1 MSSPNTTTE
10 ERIFKFQLLHGSVQL
25 NGCRV
30 ANAALLAR
38 GVKLYIDRVVLP
50 ATSGSFPIWTD
61 GMTIYIHTAE
71 SANGDAVPLLAWWS
85 AERDPT
91 VIDECIWVTHLD
103 RYIDCIYV
111 QRSESSRVEI
121 SRLKAAKHRFKLDTA
136 TTFQEAILN
145 MRGRSG
151 RPALFVVCNLPTQ
164 TMLPVGPHLRFHC
177 RIGCQPFRH
186 LGPRNSQFR
195 TL

>member
-10 ERIFKFQLLHGSVQL
+10 ERIFEFQLLHGSVQF
-25 NGCRV
+25 NECRV
-30 ANAALLAR
+30 AKAALLAR

-50 ATSGSFPIWTD
+50 ATSGPSPIWTD

-71 SANGDAVPLLAWWS
+71 SANGDAVPVLAWWS

-91 VIDECIWVTHLD
+91 VIDKCVWVTHLD
-103 RYIDCIYV
+103 RYVDCTYV
-111 QRSESSRVEI
+111 QQSESARVEI
-121 SRLKAAKHRFKLDTA
+121 PGLKEAKDRCKLDTA

-151 RPALFVVCNLPTQ
+151 RPALFWYVFFQRRLC
-164 TMLPVGPHLRFHC
+164 
-177 RIGCQPFRH
+177 CQ
-186 LGPRNSQFR
+186 SDSI
-195 TL
+195 